1 MTNALPPTGLSRLTN
16 NQEKAVELLAAKG
29 FGNVGLREMAN
40 ALEVTAGAFY
50 YHFAGKDDYL
60 NFLLEAHYTEL
71 LAAVAI
77 SRSARPSLTST
88 VNRLVDL
95 HIHRESYFILAAR
108 EFGRLQYQASDSAIN
123 ALRDKIN
130 QHLIRTVDPTSP
142 RTSQLCTNT
151 LSARCSCT
159 IWQTRH
165 SKETGLS
172 STRGAEISR
181 EDVGVSP
188 LRTNSSTSGATA
200 TQL

>member
-1 MTNALPPTGLSRLTN
+1 MTNALSPTGLSRLTN

-88 VNRLVDL
+88 VSRLVDL

-123 ALRDKIN
+123 ALRHKIN
-130 QHLIRTVDPTSP
+130 QHLIRTVDPKLENQP
-142 RTSQLCTNT
+142 GYACLCLLEHLLPWT
-151 LSARCSCT
+151 
-159 IWQTRH
+159 
-165 SKETGLS
+165 
-172 STRGAEISR
+172 AEANMLPSERKAVIAKLLIAGMTPVR
-181 EDVGVSP
+181 RFAEVI
-188 LRTNSSTSGATA
+188 
-200 TQL
+200 